1 MEPKKKKNSKFYLLC
16 STLGLGLL
24 TYTIGNTIA
33 FGENKDTEA
42 DQASSNLEV
51 VHRDNKKIRTQLDQV
66 LLKPND
72 WPKQIT
78 VGNKPHLINYT
89 FNDQLNN
96 FVRSQLRQYKTDYST
111 IVVIDN
117 ETGNILA
124 AQGYEGR
131 TQKFDQSLVLE
142 ASHPSASLIKIITAA
157 DLVGKGNVTKETN
170 FEFLGRST
178 TLFKYQLTE
187 GRRGPGRPQSFELA
201 FAKSNNVIFGKA
213 AIKHSSPAD
222 LIKTAEEWGFN
233 NPLLSEVSSVSKIN
247 PTSDDY
253 EFAELASGFNTSTVI
268 TPIHGALLSSI
279 VANDGVLKNP
289 KFLESV
295 KVPNSD
301 NNLWESAAVE
311 KRVITPR
318 VAEEMRHMMMATIE
332 DGTARKQF
340 RKMNRGFKDV
350 LEIGGK
356 TGSITGGKPFGKR
369 DWFTAYAMP
378 RDHSKGKG
386 ISVAVMNVNVKRWH
400 VKSSFLAKNVI
411 EFYFRNVKS
420 IPITLAAPEPARKRI
435 SKNRYAKNREARRYI
450 ASKSKA
456 RKKSYK
462 NVVSESERKS
472 RQRKL

>member
-1 MEPKKKKNSKFYLLC
+1 MELKKKKNSKFYLLC

-24 TYTIGNTIA
+24 AYAMGNNIA
-33 FGENKDTEA
+33 FGENNDADTEK
-42 DQASSNLEV
+42 ASSNLEV
-51 VHRDNKKIRTQLDQV
+51 VHKDNKKIRTHLDQV
-66 LLKPND
+66 LLKTND

-78 VGNKPHLINYT
+78 IGNKPHILNYT

-96 FVRSQLRQYKTDYST
+96 FVRAQLKQYKTDFST

-117 ETGNILA
+117 ETGNIIA
-124 AQGYEGR
+124 AQGFEGR
-131 TQKFDQSLVLE
+131 TQKYDQSMVLE
-142 ASHPSASLIKIITAA
+142 ASHPSASLIKIVTAA
-157 DLVGKGNVTKETN
+157 DLVGKGNITKETP
-170 FEFLGRST
+170 FDFLGRST
-178 TLFKYQLTE
+178 TLFKYQLTD
-187 GRRGPGRPQSFELA
+187 GRRGPGRSQSFELA

-213 AIKHSSPAD
+213 AIKHSSPND
-222 LIKTAEEWGFN
+222 LVKTAEEWGFN
-233 NPLLSEVSSVSKIN
+233 TPLLSEVSTISKIKS
-247 PTSDDY
+247 TDDNY
-253 EFAELASGFNTSTVI
+253 EFAELASGFNTTTVI
-268 TPIHGALLSSI
+268 TPVHGALLSSI

-289 KFLESV
+289 KLLESV
-295 KVPNSD
+295 RVPNSEE
-301 NNLWESAAVE
+301 NLWEATNVE
-311 KRVITPR
+311 KRVMTPK

-378 RDHSKGKG
+378 KDHSKGKG

-411 EFYFRNVKS
+411 EYYFKNVKS
-420 IPITLAAPEPARKRI
+420 IPITLAAPEPRERYSKKRF
-435 SKNRYAKNREARRYI
+435 AKTKEAKRYI
-450 ASKSKA
+450 ASKAKN
-456 RKKSYK
+456 KKKPSK
-462 NVVSESERKS
+462 NVISEREKKS